1 MEPRARIEA
10 FLADYAAAHAAVLP
24 LMEVRDEDSRSV
36 IFEVWGQKL
45 RELDVAHK
53 AGEPFSRRAG
63 SFSSQS
69 EFSPETV
76 TIERIDVYGTSAVAR
91 LARSPGVGLGG
102 PIIEMALVRSND
114 DWRIDTIRY
123 YYDEP
128 ASPLVPEAERSA
140 RLRKALWVEPFG
152 PVESPDLPAPGDL
165 FVTGRARL
173 PVDEYEL
180 AATVDRD
187 DEEAWAAA
195 LAEAR
200 RSAEVVETEVWEV
213 GRFPQSGQL
222 AVGDAAGG
230 ARTMY
235 VCALGLEPSL
245 ATAQAVVANFE
256 KGGPRVAAVRAIVGE
271 TEPVRW
277 QRAVSVPAWRHISSV
292 SMRDSAVGVDSG
304 TAAIVDAE
312 AYLGMTH
319 RQWTSAWEAFASKEA
334 GLFDSGGG
342 PVGVMTSSGWGDGC
356 YGVYWGLDG
365 GDRAVQLVIDYG
377 VLSEAPKPAD
387 QI

>member
-180 AATVDRD
+180 CLLYT
-187 DEEAWAAA
+187 
-195 LAEAR
+195 
-200 RSAEVVETEVWEV
+200 S
-213 GRFPQSGQL
+213 
-222 AVGDAAGG
+222 DAAD
-230 ARTMY
+230 
-235 VCALGLEPSL
+235 E
-245 ATAQAVVANFE
+245 
-256 KGGPRVAAVRAIVGE
+256 
-271 TEPVRW
+271 
-277 QRAVSVPAWRHISSV
+277 
-292 SMRDSAVGVDSG
+292 
-304 TAAIVDAE
+304 
-312 AYLGMTH
+312 
-319 RQWTSAWEAFASKEA
+319 
-334 GLFDSGGG
+334 
-342 PVGVMTSSGWGDGC
+342 
-356 YGVYWGLDG
+356 
-365 GDRAVQLVIDYG
+365 
-377 VLSEAPKPAD
+377 
-387 QI
+387 